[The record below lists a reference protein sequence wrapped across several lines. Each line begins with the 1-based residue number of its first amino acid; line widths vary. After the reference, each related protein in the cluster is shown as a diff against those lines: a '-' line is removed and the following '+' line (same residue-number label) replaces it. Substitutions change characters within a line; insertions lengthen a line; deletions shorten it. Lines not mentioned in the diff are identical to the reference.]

1 MSKSSKATTREQ
13 RIYKVT
19 LAGSVVNLFLLLFKF
34 FAGIIGHSAAMIAD
48 AVHSLSDFVTDII
61 VIVFVKVS
69 AKPEDDDHKYGHGKY
84 ETLATQIIGLALAG
98 VGVMIFWNGVTKI
111 WAFAHGEQLSQPG
124 LVALIASVLSVVLK
138 EGVFRVTKKVA
149 DEVDS
154 SALEANAWHHRSDA
168 LSSIGTTVGIG
179 GAILLGSKWAVLDP
193 IAAVIVSVFI
203 VITAFKLISE
213 ASQELLEKS
222 LPFETE
228 ERIKDIVYQDPE
240 VCDIHHF
247 RTRRIGNRLA
257 LEMHLRLPGDM
268 PLSEAHERVS
278 SIERQLKE
286 EFGNSTLIMIHLE
299 PKK

>member
-1 MSKSSKATTREQ
+1 
-13 RIYKVT
+13 
-19 LAGSVVNLFLLLFKF
+19 
-34 FAGIIGHSAAMIAD
+34 MIAD